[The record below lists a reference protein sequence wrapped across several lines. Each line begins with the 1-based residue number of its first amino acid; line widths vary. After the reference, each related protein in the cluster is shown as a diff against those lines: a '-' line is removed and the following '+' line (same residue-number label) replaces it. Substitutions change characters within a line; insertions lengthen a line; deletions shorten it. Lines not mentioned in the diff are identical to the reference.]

1 MHNRGD
7 LLIVKE
13 PLAGWVTTG
22 REASFEKF
30 NDADQKLYT
39 VPEAIAH
46 KPWQSLAGIL
56 SPVF

>member
-1 MHNRGD
+1 MPNDGD
-7 LLIVKE
+7 MRIDNQ

-22 REASFEKF
+22 REASSEKF

-39 VPEAIAH
+39 VPEA
-46 KPWQSLAGIL
+46 LAGIL

>member
-1 MHNRGD
+1 MPNDGD
-7 LLIVKE
+7 MRIVNQ

-22 REASFEKF
+22 REASSEKF